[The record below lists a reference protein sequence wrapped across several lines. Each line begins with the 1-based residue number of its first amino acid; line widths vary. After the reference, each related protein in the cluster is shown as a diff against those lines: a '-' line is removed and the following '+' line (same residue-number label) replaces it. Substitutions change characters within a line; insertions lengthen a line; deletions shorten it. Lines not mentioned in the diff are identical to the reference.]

1 MEGLVLDPDFW
12 SGRRVLVTGH
22 TGFKGTWLSLW
33 LADMGADVLGI
44 ALKPATVPNLF
55 DLVRIEPRIRSF
67 LVDVNDRPAIEEIF
81 SEHRPEIVMHL
92 AAQSLVRLS
101 YRQPV
106 ETFTTNVVGVV
117 TLLDVVR
124 ATPGVRAVV
133 VVTSDKCYENMEW
146 DWGYREADV
155 LGGRD
160 PYSASKGCAEIAA
173 AAMRK
178 SFFAPHRLN
187 GHPARIATVRAGNVV
202 GGGDWAEDRLVP
214 DIVRGCFGPEGTVML
229 RNPDSV
235 RPWQHVLEPL
245 CGYLE
250 IAEKLVTAPEGF
262 DQGWNLGP
270 EPSDDRSVLEVA
282 RSMIAALGRGQIVR
296 AQAADIRH
304 EARILRLDC
313 AKAKMHLNWRPQLR
327 FDSTIDMTSRWYKAW
342 YEGEDMTEFTRSQI
356 AAYMQLIRSS

>member
-1 MEGLVLDPDFW
+1 M
-12 SGRRVLVTGH
+12 LVTGH
-22 TGFKGTWLSLW
+22 TGFKGAWLSLW
-33 LADMGADVLGI
+33 LADMGADVVGI
-44 ALKPATVPNLF
+44 ALKPTTSPNLF
-55 DLVRIEPRIRSF
+55 GLVGIEQLVRSF
-67 LVDVNDRPAIEEIF
+67 FVDINDRPAVEQIC
-81 SEHRPEIVMHL
+81 SEHRPEIVLHL

-101 YRQPV
+101 YQQPI
-106 ETFTTNVVGVV
+106 ETFATNVVGVV

-124 ATPGVRAVV
+124 LTPGVRAVV
-133 VVTSDKCYENMEW
+133 VVTSDKCYENKEW
-146 DWGYREADV
+146 VWGYREDDG

-178 SFFAPHRLN
+178 SFFAPYARE

-214 DIVRGCFGPEGTVML
+214 DIVRGCFGPEGTVIL

-250 IAEKLVTAPEGF
+250 IAERLATAPEGT

-270 EPSDDRSVLEVA
+270 DPDDDRSVCEVA
-282 RSMIAALGRGQIVR
+282 KSMIAALGCGRILR
-296 AQAADIRH
+296 SQAPDARH

-313 AKAKMHLNWRPQLR
+313 TKAKMYLNWKPRLR
-327 FDSTIDMTSRWYKAW
+327 FNSTIDMTSSWYKAW
-342 YEGEDMTEFTRSQI
+342 RNGEDMTEFTRSQI
-356 AAYMQLIRSS
+356 RDYKRLTSVCAP